1 MANVSMRDLLK
12 AGAHFGHQTRY
23 WNPKMAPF
31 IFGARNKIHII
42 DLELTVP
49 ALDRAVS
56 IVRGMSQ
63 NKNKVLFVGT
73 KRAAAKIV
81 KDQAERSGQPYV
93 NHRWLGGMLTNWKTI
108 RQSIKRLRELEAKMD
123 DGTLEKISKKEAL
136 DLSRQLQKLER
147 SIGGIKDMGGLPD
160 AIFVVDVNH
169 EKIAIQEANKLGI
182 PVIGIV
188 DTNSDPDGI
197 DIVIPGNDDAIRAI
211 ELYSSIIADAC
222 IEGAAESLGKS
233 DYVEVSE
240 AADAP
245 DAPVV
250 ELTKD
255 GAADRPRLASTEAV
269 LEQEPRVKESL
280 TTESETKET
289 LPEVEEIKENAA
301 DGQTAGE
308 SSEVDEPENEA
319 VTKKAKVVKK
329 KAAEELDETSVDPVE
344 DLPKK
349 APAKRKTA
357 AKKAT
362 AKVDPAEALSV
373 GNSAED
379 VPKRKAPAKKK
390 VTPKTAGADLA
401 VDQVATGED
410 SIEDVP
416 KKKAPAKKKASTEKK
431 APAEKKAPTEK
442 KAPAEKK
449 AAAKKETAE
458 EKPDKST

>member
-56 IVRGMSQ
+56 IVRGMAQ

-73 KRAAAKIV
+73 KRAAAKII

-136 DLSRQLQKLER
+136 DMSRQLEKLER

-197 DIVIPGNDDAIRAI
+197 DIIIPGNDDAIRAI

-222 IEGAAESLGKS
+222 IEGTAESLGKS

-240 AADAP
+240 DVGSAEMLMDEAADDQASGEKKLAP
-245 DAPVV
+245 TEPVI
-250 ELTKD
+250 ED
-255 GAADRPRLASTEAV
+255 
-269 LEQEPRVKESL
+269 L
-280 TTESETKET
+280 TTKAPAEKEEK
-289 LPEVEEIKENAA
+289 PENVSAEPIVDQASVA
-301 DGQTAGE
+301 DQSGE
-308 SSEVDEPENEA
+308 SVVPKKPKA
-319 VTKKAKVVKK
+319 TKKKVT
-329 KAAEELDETSVDPVE
+329 DEATEISSEPVE
-344 DLPKK
+344 DTP
-349 APAKRKTA
+349 T
-357 AKKAT
+357 
-362 AKVDPAEALSV
+362 
-373 GNSAED
+373 
-379 VPKRKAPAKKK
+379 KAPAKKRAAPKK
-390 VTPKTAGADLA
+390 VAAESGPTEAPAVEDVPKKKTPAKKKVAPKKAA
-401 VDQVATGED
+401 AEVATDETVVVD
-410 SIEDVP
+410 KLADEVP
-416 KKKAPAKKKASTEKK
+416 KKKAPAKKKA
-431 APAEKKAPTEK
+431 AP
-442 KAPAEKK
+442 KK
-449 AAAKKETAE
+449 AAAS
-458 EKPDKST
+458 EKPESSA